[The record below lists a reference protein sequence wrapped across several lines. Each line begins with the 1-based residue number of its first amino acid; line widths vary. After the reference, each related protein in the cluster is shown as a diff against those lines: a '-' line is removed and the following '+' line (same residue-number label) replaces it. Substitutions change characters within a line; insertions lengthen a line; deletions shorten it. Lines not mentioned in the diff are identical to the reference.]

1 MIFTYFLLFV
11 CFIFQTPHIKWNQWY
26 LSLLCLTYFHLFY
39 CNTFQGHP
47 CGCER
52 RGSPFLRLNRSVCVC
67 VCVCAQC
74 ICISQFIHSSIDGHF
89 VFMSW
94 LHWTQSYRS
103 FWISLS
109 SSLDKY
115 SEVAL
120 LEHTVVLFLFWKEVS
135 ILFSGDCTNLH
146 SHPQCTRV
154 PFYSHSTNTCYLLSF
169 WLIAM
174 LTGVR
179 WCIIIG
185 FDFNFP

>member
-26 LSLLCLTYFHLFY
+26 LSLLCLTYFTYF
-39 CNTFQGHP
+39 TVI
-47 CGCER
+47 
-52 RGSPFLRLNRSVCVC
+52 PFRATRVAVNGGISFLTAESQCVCVC

-94 LHWTQSYRS
+94 LHWTQSYIS

-109 SSLDKY
+109 SSLYLSK
-115 SEVAL
+115 EVAL

-135 ILFSGDCTNLH
+135 ILFSMVTALIFILTH
-146 SHPQCTRV
+146 SV
-154 PFYSHSTNTCYLLSF
+154 LGFPFIHVLTNTCYLLSF
-169 WLIAM
+169 W
-174 LTGVR
+174 
-179 WCIIIG
+179 
-185 FDFNFP
+185 